1 MEQSS
6 HSPSRSLR
14 IPGIVWA
21 ALAIVMAGVG
31 AVTIFGVSIDLALTY
46 GFFALMI
53 IGHSVMHGGHRGHAG
68 HGAHPHKAEAGGE
81 TDEAG
86 GAEDRPSGGCH

>member
-21 ALAIVMAGVG
+21 ALAIVVAGVG
-31 AVTIFGVSIDLALTY
+31 AVTIFGVSIDLALTF

-53 IGHSVMHGGHRGHAG
+53 IGHSVMHGGHGR
-68 HGAHPHKAEAGGE
+68 HGAHPHRAGAGGE
-81 TDEAG
+81 TDEAR

>member
-1 MEQSS
+1 
-6 HSPSRSLR
+6 
-14 IPGIVWA
+14 
-21 ALAIVMAGVG
+21 MAGVG

-81 TDEAG
+81 TDESG